1 MYLKRQYCKVI
12 SLQLIKII
20 GGRKDYNKKRDRI
33 FGKNPYIF
41 LSFIFQ
47 LIHIINIRKMH

>member
-1 MYLKRQYCKVI
+1 MYFKRQYCKVI